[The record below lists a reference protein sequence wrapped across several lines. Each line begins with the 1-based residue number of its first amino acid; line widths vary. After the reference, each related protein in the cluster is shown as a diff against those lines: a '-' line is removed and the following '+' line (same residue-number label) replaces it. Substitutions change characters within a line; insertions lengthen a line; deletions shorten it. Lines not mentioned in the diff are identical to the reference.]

1 MKKKNLIIFDIDDTL
16 TKSENQ
22 HQTAFVNTMINF
34 GITEINENWKGYK
47 NVTDSYILKQ
57 NFETNLEKDFD
68 ISFIAKFEDKMTTL
82 FLKEPETV
90 EIEGAK
96 KVVDFFMRETDYAIC
111 FATGS
116 LLKPALIKL
125 AQANINFVPDLVE
138 SANSI
143 YTREDIVKSAIN
155 KAKKYFQVQEFE
167 NIISVG
173 DGIWDL
179 KTAKNLG
186 IHFLGI
192 RNKNLVDF
200 KQENI
205 KSHIVDWT
213 NFDFQKLKKHYKL
226 YKNEK

>member
-1 MKKKNLIIFDIDDTL
+1 MKKKNLIVFDIDDTL

-22 HQTAFVNTMINF
+22 HQTAFVNAMINF
-34 GITEINENWKGYK
+34 GITEINKNWKSYK

-68 ISFIAKFEDKMTTL
+68 ISFIVEFEDKMTTL
-82 FLKEPETV
+82 FLKESETV

-155 KAKKYFQVQEFE
+155 KAKKYFQVKEFE

-179 KTAKNLG
+179 KTARNLG
-186 IHFLGI
+186 VHFLGI

-213 NFDFQKLKKHYKL
+213 NFDFQKIKKAL
-226 YKNEK
+226 QII

>member
-22 HQTAFVNTMINF
+22 HQTAFVNAMINF
-34 GITEINENWKGYK
+34 GITEINKNWKSYK

-57 NFETNLEKDFD
+57 NFETNLDRDFD
-68 ISFIAKFEDKMTTL
+68 ISFIVDFEDEMTSL
-82 FLKEPETV
+82 FLKEAETV

-96 KVVDFFMRETDYAIC
+96 KAVDFFMRETDYAIC

-125 AQANINFVPDLVE
+125 AQANINFVPALVE

-155 KAKKYFQVQEFE
+155 KAKNYFQVQEFE

-179 KTAKNLG
+179 RTARNLG

-213 NFDFQKLKKHYKL
+213 DFDFQKIKKAL
-226 YKNEK
+226 QII